1 MDNTDLEQLAISLKL
16 CVEKNNGNP
25 FQRVLKQPV
34 RLLWSKLLEKT
45 CQATQ
50 RTIKLK
56 ARLFWGEDMNV
67 AFPEIVSCFLYRY
80 GYFEPDLST
89 IVMTHVK
96 PGQTFFDV
104 GTHFGYYSMLASRLV
119 GHEGQV
125 HGFEPTMETYK
136 IVHSNLGLK
145 SNVTLN
151 NVAAW
156 SEETTLKFI
165 DYGTQ
170 WSAFNS
176 LYGAKLEDSI
186 VAKMNPKGYDV
197 KAISI
202 DKYIEKS
209 GVRPDFIK
217 IDAENAEYDILKGM
231 TNTLRNVR
239 PTITLE
245 VGDVNDGEFKN
256 SSACV
261 HFLLEHNYKV
271 FELRDG
277 TLREHEPNKR
287 YSHTNLLF
295 IPQ

>member
-1 MDNTDLEQLAISLKL
+1 MNNTDLEQLAISLKL
-16 CVEKNNGNP
+16 RVKKQDGNP
-25 FQRVLKQPV
+25 VQRVLKQPV
-34 RLLWSKLLEKT
+34 RLLWSKLLEKI
-45 CQATQ
+45 CLATQ
-50 RTIKLK
+50 RTMKMK
-56 ARLFWGEDMNV
+56 ARTFWGEDMNV

-80 GYFEPDLST
+80 GFFEPDLST

-104 GTHFGYYSMLASRLV
+104 GTHFGYYSMLASRIV
-119 GHEGQV
+119 GQEGKV
-125 HGFEPTMETYK
+125 HGFEPTRETYK
-136 IVHSNLGLK
+136 VLYSNLGLK

-156 SEETTLKFI
+156 SEETTLKFT
-165 DYGTQ
+165 DYGAQ
-170 WSAFNS
+170 YSAFNS
-176 LYGAKLEDSI
+176 LYSAKLEDSMI
-186 VAKMNPKGYDV
+186 AKMSPKDYDV

-209 GVRPDFIK
+209 GVQPDFIK

-231 TNTLRNVR
+231 ENTLRNIR
-239 PTITLE
+239 PTITME
-245 VGDVNDGEFKN
+245 VGDVNEGEFRN

-261 HFLLEHNYKV
+261 HFLLDHNYKV

-277 TLREHEPNKR
+277 VLCEHEPTKK

-295 IPQ
+295 MPQ

>member
-1 MDNTDLEQLAISLKL
+1 MNNTDLQQLAISLKL

-45 CQATQ
+45 CLARQ
-50 RTIKLK
+50 RTMTLK

-67 AFPEIVSCFLYRY
+67 VFPEIVSCFLYRY
-80 GYFEPDLST
+80 GFFEPDLTT
-89 IVMTHVK
+89 IVMTHLK
-96 PGQTFFDV
+96 PGQNFFDV
-104 GTHFGYYSMLASRLV
+104 GTHFGYYSMLASRIV

-125 HGFEPTMETYK
+125 HGFEPTMGTYK

-156 SEETTLKFI
+156 SEETTLKFT
-165 DYGTQ
+165 DYGVQ

-176 LYGAKLEDSI
+176 LYGAKLENSI
-186 VAKMNPKGYDV
+186 VAKMSPRDYDV

-202 DKYIEKS
+202 DKYVDES

-231 TNTLRNVR
+231 TTTLRDIR
-239 PTITLE
+239 PIITLE
-245 VGDVNDGEFKN
+245 VGDVNEGEFKN

-261 HFLLEHNYKV
+261 HFLVEHNYKV
-271 FELRDG
+271 LELRDG
-277 TLREHEPNKR
+277 VLCEHEIDKK
-287 YSHTNLLF
+287 YSHANLLF
-295 IPQ
+295 IPR

>member
-1 MDNTDLEQLAISLKL
+1 MDNTEFDRLTNLLNL

-25 FQRVLKQPV
+25 FQRTLKQPL
-34 RLLWSKLLEKT
+34 RLLWSKLLEKNCLAST
-45 CQATQ
+45 KT
-50 RTIKLK
+50 KEMK

-67 AFPEIVSCFLYRY
+67 VFPEIVSCFLYRY
-80 GYFEPDLST
+80 GFFEPDLT
-89 IVMTHVK
+89 KIVMKYLK

-104 GTHFGYYSMLASRLV
+104 GTHFGYYSMLASKIV
-119 GHEGQV
+119 GNEGQV
-125 HGFEPTMETYK
+125 HGFEPTIGTYK
-136 IVHSNLGLK
+136 IVDSNLGLK

-156 SEETTLKFI
+156 SEETTLKFT
-165 DYGTQ
+165 DYGVQ

-176 LYGAKLEDSI
+176 LYGAKLDNSI
-186 VAKMNPKGYDV
+186 VAKMSPNDYDV

-202 DKYIEKS
+202 DRYVDES

-231 TNTLRNVR
+231 TTTLRDIR
-239 PTITLE
+239 PIITLE
-245 VGDVNDGEFKN
+245 VGDVNEGEFKN

-261 HFLLEHNYKV
+261 HFLVDHNYKV
-271 FELRDG
+271 LELQDG
-277 TLREHEPNKR
+277 ELREHKIDKK

>member
-1 MDNTDLEQLAISLKL
+1 MNNTDLEQLAISLKL
-16 CVEKNNGNP
+16 AVIKNNGNP
-25 FQRVLKQPV
+25 LQRVLKQPV
-34 RLLWSKLLEKT
+34 RLLWSKLLEKI

-50 RTIKLK
+50 RTMKLK

-104 GTHFGYYSMLASRLV
+104 GTHFGYYSMMASRLV

-136 IVHSNLGLK
+136 MVHSNLGLK

-156 SEETTLKFI
+156 SEETTLKFT

-186 VAKMNPKGYDV
+186 VAKMNPKEYDV

-231 TNTLRNVR
+231 TNTLRDIR
-239 PTITLE
+239 PIITLE
-245 VGDVNDGEFKN
+245 VGDVNEGEFKN

-261 HFLLEHNYKV
+261 HFLVEHNYRV
-271 FELRDG
+271 LELRDG
-277 TLREHEPNKR
+277 VLCEHEIDEE
-287 YSHTNLLF
+287 YSHANLLF

>member
-1 MDNTDLEQLAISLKL
+1 MKNTDLEQLAILLKL
-16 CVEKNNGNP
+16 SVEKNNGNP

-50 RTIKLK
+50 KTMKLK

-67 AFPEIVSCFLYRY
+67 VFPEIVSCFLYRY

-119 GHEGQV
+119 GPDGQV

-136 IVHSNLGLK
+136 IVNSNLGLK

-186 VAKMNPKGYDV
+186 VVKMNPKEYDV
-197 KAISI
+197 KAMSI

-209 GVRPDFIK
+209 GAQPDFIK

-245 VGDVNDGEFKN
+245 VGDVNEGEFKN
-256 SSACV
+256 SSICV

-277 TLREHEPNKR
+277 TLRKHKPNKK